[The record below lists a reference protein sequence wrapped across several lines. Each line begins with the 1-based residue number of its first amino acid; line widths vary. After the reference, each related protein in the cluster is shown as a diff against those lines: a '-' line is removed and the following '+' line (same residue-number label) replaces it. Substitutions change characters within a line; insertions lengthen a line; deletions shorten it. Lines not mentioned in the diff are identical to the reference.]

1 MWIRNTLNALWHPNN
16 FVRRTGLILD
26 CVFSFELRFSNLEI
40 FNENSLSI
48 PITLALSYQ
57 CKTKPPTF
65 LRSSNSLFPMNEIFS
80 APLFFFFFTF
90 LWGSAA
96 LAVTHRPTSLHVRHQ
111 LQCSHI
117 GTPQFSEGIH
127 FLPFVVQRSWLP
139 TATSVLCTTQISRQ
153 HLRLS
158 AQTSPP
164 PPPPYTAS
172 QTPRIGSFDPAALN
186 ACQSCCLL
194 SSQDVWSGFE
204 CVGPELKGAH
214 GSNGYVFV

>member
-1 MWIRNTLNALWHPNN
+1 MKIPFQSQLPWLYPINVKLNHQHSYAVQTPFFPWMK
-16 FVRRTGLILD
+16 
-26 CVFSFELRFSNLEI
+26 SFQL
-40 FNENSLSI
+40 
-48 PITLALSYQ
+48 
-57 CKTKPPTF
+57 
-65 LRSSNSLFPMNEIFS
+65 
-80 APLFFFFFTF
+80 LFFFFFTF

-117 GTPQFSEGIH
+117 GTPQFSERIH

-158 AQTSPP
+158 AQTPPP